1 MQEVQTIEMEQTETE
16 KNGENNAENGDADHD
31 NTTTT
36 DKTAA
41 QACETP
47 HLRDALVLSDAQKK
61 KRGGPGRPFEPG
73 NTAAKGNG
81 ELISAAAKRRH
92 ILRTT
97 MLEAVTPAKAQQCVK
112 RMLQI
117 INAKGPGSDKKAAV
131 GAFKVLFDLLGA
143 KAVEADAQ
151 GPRGFVFIL
160 PAAGTIPDVRRI
172 VDNEAEPPC
181 PPVDQPHSL

>member
-1 MQEVQTIEMEQTETE
+1 MQTVQVESVPAKSE
-16 KNGENNAENGDADHD
+16 KNAESGVEGSVKALE
-31 NTTTT
+31 T

-41 QACETP
+41 QASETP
-47 HLRDALVLSDAQKK
+47 HSRDGLSEAQKR
-61 KRGGPGRPFEPG
+61 KRGGLGRPFELG

-81 ELISAAAKRRH
+81 ELVSAAAKRRH
-92 ILRTT
+92 LLRTT

-112 RMLQI
+112 RMLEI

-143 KAVEADAQ
+143 KAVDVDSQ

-172 VDNEAEPPC
+172 ADNESC